1 MVRDIGIRV
10 MNELVAP
17 FKAIQMDETEF
28 ACLKVIIMV
37 IIIIVI
43 IITVHIIIITFINIS
58 IIFNIIVIIIIIFST
73 IIIIIISI
81 ISINIIIIIT
91 IMLQYQYHYVML
103 QAIVFFDPN
112 ARGLGDVN
120 RIKSLRYQ
128 IQMNL
133 EDYIADRQYVTRGR

>member
-1 MVRDIGIRV
+1 MI
-10 MNELVAP
+10 
-17 FKAIQMDETEF
+17 
-28 ACLKVIIMV
+28 
-37 IIIIVI
+37 
-43 IITVHIIIITFINIS
+43 FI
-58 IIFNIIVIIIIIFST
+58 IIVIIIIIIST
-73 IIIIIISI
+73 IIIIIIISI